1 MSDVQ
6 AVHVTVFRLTRHEM
20 SDEQR
25 QALQE
30 AIGNLL
36 QMHGY
41 AGTYSMSIYEHKGAV
56 ANTQEAISLIE
67 QAAREDAGGGKVPPG
82 VSHVIVVEPVLPIQ
96 MLDEL
101 LRGTKKAMQ
110 EGRIPPC
117 HVIRARM
124 KRDNEGNFSFECYEE
139 VRAVTVETVQLTKPK
154 A

>member
-6 AVHVTVFRLTRHEM
+6 AAHVTVFRLTRHEM

-36 QMHGY
+36 QRHGY
-41 AGTYSMSIYEHKGAV
+41 AGTYSLSIHEHKGAV
-56 ANTQEAISLIE
+56 ANAQEVIGLIE
-67 QAAREDAGGGKVPPG
+67 QAARQDAGDGKVPPG

-101 LRGTKKAMQ
+101 IRGIKKAMQ
-110 EGRIPPC
+110 EGKIPPC
-117 HVIRARM
+117 YVVRAQM
-124 KRDNEGNFSFECYEE
+124 KRDDAGNFFFNFYEQVLE
-139 VRAVTVETVQLTKPK
+139 VKVETVRLTEPK
-154 A
+154 F

>member
-6 AVHVTVFRLTRHEM
+6 AAHVTVFRLTRHEM

-36 QMHGY
+36 QRHGY
-41 AGTYSMSIYEHKGAV
+41 AGTYSLSIHEHKGAV
-56 ANTQEAISLIE
+56 ANAQEVIGLIE
-67 QAAREDAGGGKVPPG
+67 QAARQDAGDGKVPLG

-101 LRGTKKAMQ
+101 IRGIKKAMQ
-110 EGRIPPC
+110 EGKIPPC
-117 HVIRARM
+117 YVVRAQM
-124 KRDNEGNFSFECYEE
+124 KRDDAGNFFFNFYEQVLE
-139 VRAVTVETVQLTKPK
+139 VKVETVRLTEPK
-154 A
+154 F

>member
-30 AIGNLL
+30 AIGKLL
-36 QMHGY
+36 QNHGY
-41 AGTYSMSIYEHKGAV
+41 AGTYSLSIHEHKGAV
-56 ANTQEAISLIE
+56 ANAQEVVGLIE
-67 QAAREDAGGGKVPPG
+67 QAAREDAGGGRVPPG
-82 VSHVIVVEPVLPIQ
+82 VSHVVVVEPVLPIQ

-101 LRGTKKAMQ
+101 LRGIKKAMQ

-117 HVIRARM
+117 YVIRANM
-124 KRDNEGNFSFECYEE
+124 KRDNEGNFFFNYYEE
-139 VRAVTVETVQLTKPK
+139 VLAVKVETVQLTEPRF
-154 A
+154 

>member
-6 AVHVTVFRLTRHEM
+6 AAHVTVFRLTRHEM

-36 QMHGY
+36 QRHGY
-41 AGTYSMSIYEHKGAV
+41 AGTYSLSIHEHKGAV
-56 ANTQEAISLIE
+56 ANAQEVIGLIE
-67 QAAREDAGGGKVPPG
+67 QAARQDAGDGKVPPG

-101 LRGTKKAMQ
+101 IRGIKKAMQ
-110 EGRIPPC
+110 EGKIPPC
-117 HVIRARM
+117 YVVRAQM
-124 KRDNEGNFSFECYEE
+124 KRDDAGNFFFNSYEQVLE
-139 VRAVTVETVQLTKPK
+139 VKVETVRLTEPK
-154 A
+154 F

>member
-30 AIGNLL
+30 AVGNLL
-36 QMHGY
+36 QRYGY
-41 AGTYSMSIYEHKGAV
+41 AGTYSLSIHEHKGAV
-56 ANTQEAISLIE
+56 ANAQEVIDLIE
-67 QAAREDAGGGKVPPG
+67 QAARKDAGGGRVPPG
-82 VSHVIVVEPVLPIQ
+82 VSHVVVVEPVLPIQ

-101 LRGTKKAMQ
+101 LRGIKKAMQ

-117 HVIRARM
+117 YVIRANM
-124 KRDNEGNFSFECYEE
+124 KRDDAGNFFFNYYEE
-139 VRAVTVETVQLTKPK
+139 VLAVRVETAQLTEPRF
-154 A
+154 